1 MSSEFFASYCPCLAL
16 GPSLGFGPGLTWA
29 TFAEVFVLLCAQA
42 SVPAQLLS
50 QFSVFTLQ
58 DFVPVSVPAQFWE
71 HFFAL
76 AQFLHQVYG
85 GGILAVIMHHRN
97 PLHT

>member
-1 MSSEFFASYCPCLAL
+1 MPH
-16 GPSLGFGPGLTWA
+16 T
-29 TFAEVFVLLCAQA
+29 FVLLCAQA

-71 HFFAL
+71 LFFCA
-76 AQFLHQVYG
+76 AQVLHQVYG
-85 GGILAVIMHHRN
+85 GGILAVIMHHRHQDEICVIKTTKVTD
-97 PLHT
+97 PEVQLT